1 VAEAIK
7 RASIDTADMSE
18 GGGNLFG
25 SAAPVRARITGG
37 RFTKEAPNENYTSE
51 GNPIFG
57 VADYEL
63 LGLKQEEGET
73 AEEFHARTHPNQS
86 YACGPQ
92 SGDNFTISEDGQYLI
107 PNNDESKLVKTSKFG
122 IYAAALKNEKVPAS
136 ILSAFGW
143 DLITGLVGDF
153 KRVADPARD
162 FADSGRANARKSK
175 YPPSTLVLVKL
186 VSLPGQAASA
196 ATTTTA
202 APAAQ
207 GGTSPAAQTAAA
219 TSGEDFD
226 LEVYGY
232 LEPVL
237 KAAGAPIQKS
247 QLTLKVSKA
256 AMDQGTRRTAIAQ
269 RATSDDFLKKMVDAG
284 VVVYDP
290 TVKPQVVSLA
300 A

>member
-207 GGTSPAAQTAAA
+207 GGTSPAAQLRRRQPAVR
-219 TSGEDFD
+219 TSISRSTGISSPSSR
-226 LEVYGY
+226 L
-232 LEPVL
+232 PV
-237 KAAGAPIQKS
+237 
-247 QLTLKVSKA
+247 
-256 AMDQGTRRTAIAQ
+256 RRS
-269 RATSDDFLKKMVDAG
+269 RSR
-284 VVVYDP
+284 
-290 TVKPQVVSLA
+290 S
-300 A
+300 